1 MSESLLSISQAAEAC
16 GISAKSIR
24 YYEEIGLIPKAAR
37 HNGAARTGGNRL
49 YGDDDLRR
57 LRFVG
62 SSRALGLSLADIA
75 ELLALSDGKGC
86 PGAQPRYRSRLE
98 GHLAV
103 VKERIDQLIAL
114 RETLEAL
121 LAAAQRGGLAGR
133 CGCSDAGARASSAVI
148 RLFERGAAPLASRVR
163 GAA

>member
-1 MSESLLSISQAAEAC
+1 MSEPLLSISRAAEAC

-24 YYEEIGLIPKAAR
+24 YYEEVGLIPKAAR
-37 HNGAARTGGNRL
+37 HNGAARTSGNRL
-49 YGDDDLRR
+49 YSDDDLRR

-62 SSRALGLSLADIA
+62 SNRALGLSLADIA

-86 PGAQPRYRSRLE
+86 PGAQLRYRSRLE
-98 GHLAV
+98 GH
-103 VKERIDQLIAL
+103 
-114 RETLEAL
+114 

-133 CGCSDAGARASSAVI
+133 CGCSDADARASSAVI
-148 RLFERGAAPLASRVR
+148 RLFARGAAPLASRVR